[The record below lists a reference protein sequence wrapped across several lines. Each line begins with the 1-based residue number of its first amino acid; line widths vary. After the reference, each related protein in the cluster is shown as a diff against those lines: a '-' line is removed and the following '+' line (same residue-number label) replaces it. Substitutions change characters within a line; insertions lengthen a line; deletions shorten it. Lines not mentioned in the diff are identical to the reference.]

1 MFAYTYRFNQPI
13 NTEEITKEDGTTYIA
28 WNVSNVTNMSGM
40 FEWTPFNQPLN
51 NWDVSNV
58 TDMSGMFYHASFNQ
72 PLNNWNVS
80 NVTNMNYMF
89 CDASSFNQP
98 LNNWDVSNVTNMEN
112 MFREANSFN
121 QPINTEEITK
131 EDGTTYIA
139 WNVSNVT
146 NMSGMFEKAESF
158 NQHLNNWD
166 VSNVTDMS
174 GMFYYAHSFNQDI
187 TTWIINDNCKITTN
201 IVIKHITDE
210 INITTTEVCMFD
222 NSGIKRENFE
232 NKNYCSKI
240 ALSFRPPLPNPKT
253 NEELENI
260 KIEKIK
266 SNIRIFEENK
276 NLPKLCDDVEIVIK
290 DFLI

>member
-1 MFAYTYRFNQPI
+1 MFCHAFRFNQNINNWNTSKVIDMSGMFCMANFFNQPI

-28 WNVSNVTNMSGM
+28 WN
-40 FEWTPFNQPLN
+40 
-51 NWDVSNV
+51 
-58 TDMSGMFYHASFNQ
+58 
-72 PLNNWNVS
+72 
-80 NVTNMNYMF
+80 
-89 CDASSFNQP
+89 
-98 LNNWDVSNVTNMEN
+98 
-112 MFREANSFN
+112 
-121 QPINTEEITK
+121 
-131 EDGTTYIA
+131 
-139 WNVSNVT
+139 
-146 NMSGMFEKAESF
+146 
-158 NQHLNNWD
+158 

-253 NEELENI
+253 NEEL
-260 KIEKIK
+260 
-266 SNIRIFEENK
+266 
-276 NLPKLCDDVEIVIK
+276 
-290 DFLI
+290 